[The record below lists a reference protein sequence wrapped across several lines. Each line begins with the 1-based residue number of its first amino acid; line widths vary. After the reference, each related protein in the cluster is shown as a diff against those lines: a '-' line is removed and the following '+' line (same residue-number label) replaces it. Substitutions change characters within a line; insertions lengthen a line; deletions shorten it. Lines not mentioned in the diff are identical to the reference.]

1 LRGTFAITQ
10 IRKISRNKI
19 PSLKYKNLYAPT
31 LFKSTLT
38 QPGIELRRNSWDIV
52 NNESEIYK
60 SNLESKNLVIYLYS
74 LSYNLVREVL
84 TKLGINLVLTR
95 DIKKANIIIG
105 LKKSIQKNSKLKN
118 LAEQR
123 NILIYAVNRSSTYQI
138 AKLLQFIVF

>member
-1 LRGTFAITQ
+1 M
-10 IRKISRNKI
+10 
-19 PSLKYKNLYAPT
+19 
-31 LFKSTLT
+31 LT
-38 QPGIELRRNSWDIV
+38 QPGLELKRNSWNIV

-95 DIKKANIIIG
+95 DIKKATLVIG
-105 LKKSIQKNSKLKN
+105 LKKSIQKNYKLKS

-138 AKLLQFIVF
+138 GQNTNFFEKVVYTSFEKLYLSVFKTGRGLGLT